1 MSELIAAIAPPPG
14 PGGVGILRLSGPG
27 AAQAAA
33 QEQTVAQTPAEEQ
46 TAQTV
51 SNTAADE
58 TISDKYIRD
67 GAGLFTRSAES
78 AIQDYNKKIYSKTG
92 SRIAILTT
100 DGTGGKTIEDYTNSA
115 FDSMGLSE
123 YDMLFSIDTSAE
135 QWYVTTGAYV
145 ADYADSKLE
154 AIFQD
159 GFAAILDGDADD
171 AADTMYEDLYS
182 WCKTSLNGTA
192 NEDYVPVQDTGRVR
206 RKSMIGTIIT
216 ILVIF
221 WIIKA
226 IFGSGRRGGGS
237 GGFWSGLFLG
247 SLFSNHHH
255 HGPGPGPGPRPGPR
269 PGGRR
274 RHLCREP
281 CPHRQH
287 RRHRPRLRPAQL
299 PLRPADPLRQ
309 PERDRPERAGRRC
322 AGLPGRGVDHGLQAG
337 QQERE
342 PLAAVPDQRRSILA

>member
-1 MSELIAAIAPPPG
+1 MKFFQKTGVAVVFTVLMIAAALFIG
-14 PGGVGILRLSGPG
+14 LSPALKSEPVPEP
-27 AAQAAA
+27 AAQTAA
-33 QEQTVAQTPAEEQ
+33 QEQTVSQTPAEEQ
-46 TAQTV
+46 TAQT
-51 SNTAADE
+51 SANTAADE

-67 GAGLFTRSAES
+67 GAGLFTRSGES
-78 AIQDYNKKIYSKTG
+78 AIQDHNKKIYSKTG

-100 DGTGGKTIEDYTNSA
+100 DSTGSETIESYTSSA

-123 YDMLFSIDTSAE
+123 YDMLFAIDTGAE

-145 ADYADSKLE
+145 ADFTDSKLE
-154 AIFQD
+154 SIFQD

-182 WCKTSLNGTA
+182 WCKTSLSSAAST
-192 NEDYVPVQDTGRVR
+192 EYVPAQDTGRVR

-226 IFGSGRRGGGS
+226 IFGSGRRGGG

-247 SLFSNHHH
+247 SLFSNRHHH

-269 PGGRR
+269 PGGFGGG
-274 RHLCREP
+274 P
-281 CPHRQH
+281 
-287 RRHRPRLRPAQL
+287 RPGGGSRGGFGGGRGGFGG
-299 PLRPADPLRQ
+299 
-309 PERDRPERAGRRC
+309 GRR
-322 AGLPGRGVDHGLQAG
+322 
-337 QQERE
+337 
-342 PLAAVPDQRRSILA
+342 

>member
-1 MSELIAAIAPPPG
+1 MKFFQKTGVAVVFTVLMIAAALFIG
-14 PGGVGILRLSGPG
+14 LSPALKSEPVPEP

-33 QEQTVAQTPAEEQ
+33 QEQTVTQTPAEEQ

-100 DGTGGKTIEDYTNSA
+100 DGTGGKTIEDYTSSA

-123 YDMLFSIDTSAE
+123 YDMLFAIDTGAE

-159 GFAAILDGDADD
+159 GFASILDGDADD

-226 IFGSGRRGGGS
+226 IFGSGRRGGGG

-247 SLFSNHHH
+247 SLFSNHHHH

-269 PGGRR
+269 PGGFGGG
-274 RHLCREP
+274 P
-281 CPHRQH
+281 
-287 RRHRPRLRPAQL
+287 RPGGFGGGPRPGGGS
-299 PLRPADPLRQ
+299 RGGFGGGRGGFGG
-309 PERDRPERAGRRC
+309 GRR
-322 AGLPGRGVDHGLQAG
+322 
-337 QQERE
+337 
-342 PLAAVPDQRRSILA
+342 